1 MICRRRSSLF
11 KILLA
16 FLAIWFTIVFF
27 FSDNRSSDANVVLS
41 PQMLQQPDAKAYDKN
56 NKFKNFLIDG
66 FKDAHEG
73 LANVIANKKFPQV
86 NPFDRKGD
94 GGSNS
99 NQEVDENEMINEIAG
114 EHEDEVRLEQQQRQE
129 EEKKAPTKPKVP
141 SKKRFG
147 GKDGEDT
154 GFIPP
159 PNDLGLESPG
169 KWREIGKISCALN
182 IESTLKFW
190 GFINFN
196 RLNF

>member
-73 LANVIANKKFPQV
+73 IANAIANKKFPQV
-86 NPFDRKGD
+86 NPFDRS
-94 GGSNS
+94 GGNADS

-114 EHEDEVRLEQQQRQE
+114 EHEDEVRLEQQQRQQE
-129 EEKKAPTKPKVP
+129 EDKKAPTKPKVP

-169 KWREIGKISCALN
+169 EFRE
-182 IESTLKFW
+182 
-190 GFINFN
+190 
-196 RLNF
+196 